1 MRICLLVLLVSWSIF
16 VPAQSF
22 NGKIISRGNQTPVEY
37 ANIGIPNKNTGTT
50 SDASGNF
57 SINLPTEFNNDT
69 LRISCIGFETK
80 NILIRDLVSSKT
92 NYVELSEK
100 TYNLSETVIIP
111 KRFKEKVLGV
121 KTKSKSIQAGFNEHI
136 LGKEMGAILAIRKS
150 ARLKKINLNIAT
162 CNFDTIFYRIN
173 VYEVRNLWKKDFVNV
188 LKTPLYIN
196 IPKDKVKSTITID
209 IENRDIWVKGNCL
222 VTIEYVKDLGK
233 GQLYFCAGIGNNTY
247 HRTTSQAKWSSA
259 PIGIGLNVLADVEY

>member
-1 MRICLLVLLVSWSIF
+1 MRICLLVLIVSWSIF

-22 NGKIISRGNQTPVEY
+22 NGKIISKGNQTPVEY
-37 ANIGIPNKNTGTT
+37 ANIGIPNKNIGTT

-57 SINLPTEFNNDT
+57 SINLPAQFNNDT

-136 LGKEMGAILAIRKS
+136 LGKEMGVILAIRKS
-150 ARLKKINLNIAT
+150 AKLKKINLNIAT

-173 VYEVRNLWKKDFVNV
+173 VYEVRNLWKRDFVNV
-188 LKTPLYIN
+188 LKTPLYIK

-233 GQLYFCAGIGNNTY
+233 GQLYFCAGIGNSTY
-247 HRTTSQAKWSSA
+247 HRTTSQAKWSST

>member
-1 MRICLLVLLVSWSIF
+1 M
-16 VPAQSF
+16 
-22 NGKIISRGNQTPVEY
+22 
-37 ANIGIPNKNTGTT
+37 
-50 SDASGNF
+50 
-57 SINLPTEFNNDT
+57 
-69 LRISCIGFETK
+69 
-80 NILIRDLVSSKT
+80 SSKT

-121 KTKSKSIQAGFNEHI
+121 ITKSKSIQAGFNEHI
-136 LGKEMGAILAIRKS
+136 LGKEMGVILAIRKS
-150 ARLKKINLNIAT
+150 AKLKKINLNIAT

-173 VYEVRNLWKKDFVNV
+173 VYEVKNLWKKDFVNI

-209 IENRDIWVKGNCL
+209 IENRDIWVNGNCL
-222 VTIEYVKDLGK
+222 VTIEYIKDLGK